1 MESGIHLKESGIPL
15 KISIRNPGFTTDKD
29 WNPVPGIRNPGRGIQ
44 NPKLSWIPLQG
55 ANLFSTELTLAHKA
69 VSHGR
74 LSCKYYTSKSSLTDG
89 MGSACKFELIF
100 LVCVVCIARIC

>member
-1 MESGIHLKESGIPL
+1 MESGIHLKESGVPL

-29 WNPVPGIRNPGRGIQ
+29 WNPWRGIQ
-44 NPKLSWIPLQG
+44 NPKLSWIPLQE
-55 ANLFSTELTLAHKA
+55 ANLFSTELTLAYKA